1 NGDTYQMM
9 QNYVLA
15 AQEWGIN
22 FTMKPYTEE
31 ALVVAD
37 FRSGKCDAVELFGMK
52 NRDLLKFPG
61 SLDMMAALPSY
72 DALYT
77 AVAAITAPTAAK
89 YMQENGYETV
99 GIIPGGMAYLYSHDR
114 TNLKYWKKRA
124 SRRVTAVSDDEQS
137 VKIIRYVRCSV
148 MPASVSTFAGM
159 FNSKNVDLVYAPACA
174 YEALKLYKGFGENGG
189 ILNYPLSILT
199 F

>member
-1 NGDTYQMM
+1 MLKKLCVTALALLLSQPTLAANEERSLCVFDVVGRNGDTYQMM

-114 TNLKYWKKRA
+114 TNLTDRK
-124 SRRVTAVSDDEQS
+124 S
-137 VKIIRYVRCSV
+137 VV
-148 MPASVSTFAGM
+148 
-159 FNSKNVDLVYAPACA
+159 
-174 YEALKLYKGFGENGG
+174 
-189 ILNYPLSILT
+189 
-199 F
+199 